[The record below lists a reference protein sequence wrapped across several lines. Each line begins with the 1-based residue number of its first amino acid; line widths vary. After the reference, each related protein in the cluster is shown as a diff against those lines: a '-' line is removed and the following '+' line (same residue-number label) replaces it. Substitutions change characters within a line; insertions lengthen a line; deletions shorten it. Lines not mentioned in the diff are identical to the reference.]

1 MFNVIFFI
9 GYFTSITSVLPN
21 NITVSH
27 FTYRPYILTVADVEY
42 TKQMKSEKESNKNQ
56 LHLRVT

>member
-9 GYFTSITSVLPN
+9 GYLTSITSVLPN

-27 FTYRPYILTVADVEY
+27 STYRPYILMVVDVEY
-42 TKQMKSEKESNKNQ
+42 TKQMKS
-56 LHLRVT
+56 